1 MTAAL
6 KLTDVSI
13 SFGGIRALDKVS
25 LSVPKGQMR
34 GLIGPNGSGKT
45 TMLNVMSRVY
55 SVESG
60 IIEIFGNDITRQP
73 AHDVTR
79 SGVSRTYQRVA
90 LVNQLT
96 VLENVMLGVGARRRE
111 SLWHTA
117 FNTSRSRVA
126 EQEAISKAEET
137 LKFVGVSHLKD
148 RRGDELSGGQMRLV
162 EIARALASRPE
173 LLLLDEPAAGL
184 SLVRIDE
191 VKELIRRINQEL
203 GVTVILVEHV
213 LNLVMT
219 LSERISVLVSGELL
233 VEGTPKEIQENQL
246 VREAYLGRARLANEG
261 G

>member
-1 MTAAL
+1 M
-6 KLTDVSI
+6 
-13 SFGGIRALDKVS
+13 
-25 LSVPKGQMR
+25 
-34 GLIGPNGSGKT
+34 
-45 TMLNVMSRVY
+45 
-55 SVESG
+55 
-60 IIEIFGNDITRQP
+60 
-73 AHDVTR
+73 
-79 SGVSRTYQRVA
+79 
-90 LVNQLT
+90 
-96 VLENVMLGVGARRRE
+96 
-111 SLWHTA
+111 LWHTA

-126 EQEAISKAEET
+126 EQGGYLKGRGDAEVCRG
-137 LKFVGVSHLKD
+137 FSPKD

-246 VREAYLGRARLANEG
+246 VRKAYLGRAQQRMREAKYA
-261 G
+261 